1 MPSACRQM
9 GRGVL
14 SMSVYKPSPL
24 FFQSKA
30 GPQSKERASVGV
42 LQQRRKM
49 DSVGLF
55 GRGCAF
61 LARWMAPSALAVMQH
76 NAAVSQPPLVLAA
89 GAWHG
94 HSAPAAPARPHP
106 GLGLPL
112 AAAGSCFY
120 LVMLLQLDVASGG
133 PGHLAVKGGGAL
145 LFGMTPSAPPVG
157 QWDSARTKGRPAE
170 LMQAERAGL
179 RCGPESDLRL
189 RDLSGREGL
198 QGGQARWCAEAL
210 VQSVSGV
217 ALFFCALPI
226 ICD

>member
-1 MPSACRQM
+1 MSRLGARSRVGARPSAPATSSSTGLYQRGDPPGRLLAGVGWEPLFSSFTPRPRPSFGGGESLLFVFVRGTMPSACRQM

-76 NAAVSQPPLVLAA
+76 NAAVLQPPLVLAA

-120 LVMLLQLDVASGG
+120 LVYLVMLLQLDVASGG
-133 PGHLAVKGGGAL
+133 PGHLAVKGGG
-145 LFGMTPSAPPVG
+145 
-157 QWDSARTKGRPAE
+157 
-170 LMQAERAGL
+170 
-179 RCGPESDLRL
+179 RCSLG
-189 RDLSGREGL
+189 
-198 QGGQARWCAEAL
+198 
-210 VQSVSGV
+210 
-217 ALFFCALPI
+217 
-226 ICD
+226 